1 MPHFGSHNFLFQCV
15 SWGPKRIEP
24 STLRTAMRR
33 RDFIKV
39 IGGSFAAWPLVAR
52 AQQEGRVQR
61 IGLLINS
68 LENDLAQ
75 QETVNG
81 LRKTLAQLGW
91 IEGRNLRTDLRW
103 GAGDLD
109 RLEAHARDLVSLTPS
124 VIVADAGAAT
134 RAAQRATQTIPI
146 VYLAGGDPVVVGL
159 LKNIARP
166 EGNVTGFNGVQPS
179 LAGKWLELLKEAAPH
194 VTRVA
199 VLYNSEL
206 LSTQMRSAYMSVI
219 AAAGRALSIQVSD
232 TPVRDPL
239 TIVRAVDAFATQP
252 NGGLIVLPTTTVGAN
267 RDTIL
272 RLSEQHR
279 LPTIYS
285 ANRGLVE
292 AGGLMFYGS
301 DATDRTR
308 SAASYIDRLLRG
320 AKVSELPVQFPTKFE
335 LVINLKTA
343 AAIGLTIPD
352 SLLFRADEVIK

>member
-1 MPHFGSHNFLFQCV
+1 
-15 SWGPKRIEP
+15 
-24 STLRTAMRR
+24 MRR

-124 VIVADAGAAT
+124 VIVTDAGAAT

-146 VYLAGGDPVVVGL
+146 VYLAGGDPVVIGVVR
-159 LKNIARP
+159 NIARP

-179 LAGKWLELLKEAAPH
+179 LAGKWVELLKEAAPH
-194 VTRVA
+194 ITRVA
-199 VLYNSEL
+199 ALYDPEL
-206 LSTQMRSAYMSVI
+206 LSAQMRSSYMSVI
-219 AAAGRALSIQVSD
+219 TAACSALAIQVSEM
-232 TPVRDPL
+232 PVHDPL
-239 TIVRAVDAFATQP
+239 TIVRAIDAFAAKP
-252 NGGLIVLPTTTVGAN
+252 NGGLIVLPTSTTLGAN

-272 RLSEQHR
+272 RLTEQQR
-279 LPTIYS
+279 LPAIYTSRNLVRSGGLMSYGADS
-285 ANRGLVE
+285 ANR
-292 AGGLMFYGS
+292 
-301 DATDRTR
+301 TQ
-308 SAASYIDRLLRG
+308 SAASYVDRLLRG
-320 AKVSELPVQFPTKFE
+320 ATVSELPVQFPTKFE
-335 LVINLKTA
+335 LVVNLRTA
-343 AAIGLTIPD
+343 KIIRLDMPAFLR
-352 SLLFRADEVIK
+352 LRADEVIE